1 MESRESACALFHRAQ
16 GPLHYHSKVAFNPV
30 KDAELCSVSEDG
42 TVKFWDVRTKN
53 CVNEVKGLGE
63 ACSLVWAPDG
73 SSLIVGNRSNN
84 LFTLSPT
91 LSEPVS
97 SHQQD
102 GRTNQIA
109 FTWKGNRIFATTGMG
124 STRILTYP
132 DFNTAMRYDYPT
144 RHGESDEF
152 VLRGH
157 TSSAVSVELS
167 PTGRWLATGGTD
179 SMIAL
184 YDTQSWLCSR
194 TITKTAGP
202 VRSLSFT
209 FDGSYIAG
217 GSEGEAGV
225 HISHVETG
233 EHVHT
238 IKTAGNCPFVSW
250 APTKYCLAYS
260 DTSVN
265 ALRIVGVDTDKR

>member
-1 MESRESACALFHRAQ
+1 
-16 GPLHYHSKVAFNPV
+16 
-30 KDAELCSVSEDG
+30 
-42 TVKFWDVRTKN
+42 
-53 CVNEVKGLGE
+53 
-63 ACSLVWAPDG
+63 
-73 SSLIVGNRSNN
+73 
-84 LFTLSPT
+84 
-91 LSEPVS
+91 
-97 SHQQD
+97 
-102 GRTNQIA
+102 
-109 FTWKGNRIFATTGMG
+109 MG

-217 GSEGEAGV
+217 GSEGGRFDSGWADATRCTLLICVAEAGV

>member
-1 MESRESACALFHRAQ
+1 MLT
-16 GPLHYHSKVAFNPV
+16 AFQ
-30 KDAELCSVSEDG
+30 
-42 TVKFWDVRTKN
+42 
-53 CVNEVKGLGE
+53 
-63 ACSLVWAPDG
+63 
-73 SSLIVGNRSNN
+73 SNN
-84 LFTLSPT
+84 LYTLSPT

-97 SHQQD
+97 SHQQNV
-102 GRTNQIA
+102 RTNQIA
-109 FTWKGNRIFATTGMG
+109 FTWKGDRVFATTGVG
-124 STRILTYP
+124 STRILTFP
-132 DFNTAMRYDYPT
+132 DFKSAMRYNYPV
-144 RHGESDEF
+144 RAGESDEF

-217 GSEGEAGV
+217 GSEGGMFYPMARVTRRTVLTSITEAGV

-238 IKTAGNCPFVSW
+238 IKSAGNCPFVSW